1 MLQAAAKSTGKR
13 TGAEESI
20 SDFESIDG
28 DSTIER
34 QRKRTITMSGQKARE
49 EYINRLKE
57 SYANSTGDDESEKSR
72 DD

>member
-1 MLQAAAKSTGKR
+1 MLKAAAKSTDKR

-34 QRKRTITMSGQKARE
+34 QRKRTITMSGREARE
-49 EYINRLKE
+49 VYINRLKE
-57 SYANSTGDDESEKSR
+57 SYAKNTEDGESEKDK